1 MTAFGFAH
9 MNCHQIDWFSVI
21 SQPHRAAD
29 WIQAAISFTLL
40 WFQAFHAL
48 WRTWSYNH
56 QSGASGF
63 EMHTCFQNSKL
74 FFRTGRNLVLPV
86 HREDRQVCINPFAV
100 LRIIGFR
107 LRQLY
112 QMPHTVVHDC
122 YVNSSERIFAAW
134 HNFLFYNLRHRKN
147 IYLICIWNEV
157 DK

>member
-1 MTAFGFAH
+1 MVVCVLRFDLFWLYKTFLFVKDCDRMSWIIVTDLMNCHRFAY
-9 MNCHQIDWFSVI
+9 MNCHQIDWFSFI
-21 SQPHRAAD
+21 SQPHRAAA

-112 QMPHTVVHDC
+112 QMPH
-122 YVNSSERIFAAW
+122 
-134 HNFLFYNLRHRKN
+134 KP
-147 IYLICIWNEV
+147 
-157 DK
+157 